1 LAKNKTILIC
11 PLDWGLGHATR
22 MVPVIDLFLKQN
34 ARVIVGA
41 DNRPLAY
48 LQQRFPECEF
58 IQFPGFEPFYPK
70 SGSMAVAMLK
80 AFPKMLAAA
89 KSANRFLQELI
100 FENKI
105 DVVIS
110 DNRYELHSEQ
120 AYTVFITHQLN
131 IKTPGITKPG
141 KPLIK
146 KIINDYI
153 KKHNEL
159 WIPDFENRPNL
170 SGDLSHIDKLPLKNH
185 HFIGPLSRFSLINK
199 PGPSKKIELLILL
212 SGPEPQRSQLEE
224 MLTKQVLATNY
235 QTIILQGKP
244 ELTEEKTISNITIIP
259 HLRDEMM
266 AELITSAENIICR
279 PGYSTIMD
287 LAVLGK
293 KAIFIPTP
301 GQTEQEYLAARFK
314 KEKLF
319 YSETQKAFNLQPALS
334 QQIDYPGN
342 IHLSKSEHLNQ
353 RVEYLLK
360 GQKE

>member
-34 ARVIVGA
+34 VRVIIGA

-100 FENKI
+100 FEKNI

-153 KKHNEL
+153 KKYNEL

-185 HFIGPLSRFSLINK
+185 HFIGPLSRFSLLK
-199 PGPSKKIELLILL
+199 TPKLSKKTELLILL
-212 SGPEPQRSQLEE
+212 SGPEPQRTQLEE

-244 ELTEEKTISNITIIP
+244 ESTEEKTISNITIIP
-259 HLRDEMM
+259 HLGDEKM
-266 AELITSAENIICR
+266 AELILSADNIICR

-314 KEKLF
+314 KEKIF
-319 YSETQKAFNLQPALS
+319 YSETQKAFELKRTLGKQSDYKGLFNLPNRDCLHR
-334 QQIDYPGN
+334 QI
-342 IHLSKSEHLNQ
+342 
-353 RVEYLLK
+353 EYLLK
-360 GQKE
+360 K